1 MSAKLS
7 DIILNADASRKALW
21 GFLEKDMGFP
31 TSRFRRFRLVSAWFP
46 RFFGLC
52 NPWKP
57 GCQVTDAASWVRKPL
72 VGTGAGVFRLISKSR
87 VFSVFNFSRH
97 FFFVSSRFAAFE
109 FMIVVIGEHRNCRL
123 PYRIFIAFGTFLTTL
138 QHMSRVV
145 LDWTQLSS
153 IKSELFRQV
162 HGHSVESKLAPS
174 TTESGWT

>member
-1 MSAKLS
+1 MFWERQSLAIFSNLALQS
-7 DIILNADASRKALW
+7 DIAFSSSTV
-21 GFLEKDMGFP
+21 
-31 TSRFRRFRLVSAWFP
+31 TSKLGSEA
-46 RFFGLC
+46 
-52 NPWKP
+52 
-57 GCQVTDAASWVRKPL
+57 L

-97 FFFVSSRFAAFE
+97 FFFVSSRFAVFE